1 MNDRLIAA
9 YKYHRNCNLLA
20 HHALARARA
29 DVLAGT
35 RRYTCQYAWRN
46 KFNINQPHAAYGHKL
61 LRWIEAPAD
70 LWRFAGTSHDIAKA
84 ESYYYRDYPTG
95 WYTRHDDCSET
106 TSGVVYQLPAR
117 NGIPQYIAGYSDP
130 CNDGPAVLSFDET
143 FEDKMEAARAANRL
157 AELMAE
163 GSREHDEAWQAGNRF
178 ADLGREVQELR
189 RDLLATIREAK
200 EAAKTLRGTFPA
212 LCETIQASIQETL
225 TEIRSLRGKRIGLQA
240 TFGRHEGFL
249 EGQS

>member
-1 MNDRLIAA
+1 MNSELIKA
-9 YKYHRNCNLLA
+9 YKYHRNCKLLA

-35 RRYTCQYAWRN
+35 RRYTC
-46 KFNINQPHAAYGHKL
+46 KFTWQERHNINQPHAAYGHKL
-61 LRWIEAPAD
+61 LRWIETPSE
-70 LWRFAGTSHDIAKA
+70 LWRFTGTVYDIARA
-84 ESYYYRDYPTG
+84 EGYGRDYPRG
-95 WYTRHDDCSET
+95 WYTRHDDFDET

-117 NGIPQYIAGYSDP
+117 NGVPQYIAGYSDP

-143 FEDKMEAARAANRL
+143 FEDKMVAARAANRL

-163 GSREHDEAWQAGNRF
+163 DSREHDEAWQAGNRF

-200 EAAKTLRGTFPA
+200 EAAKTLRGTFPK
-212 LCETIQASIQETL
+212 LCETLQSSIRREL
-225 TEIRSLRGKRIGLQA
+225 RDVRKLRGKRAELQSE
-240 TFGRHEGFL
+240 FGRHEGFL
-249 EGQS
+249 EGQH

>member
-1 MNDRLIAA
+1 MNSELIAA
-9 YKYHRNCNLLA
+9 YKYHRNRNFLA

-29 DVLAGT
+29 DILAGT
-35 RRYTCQYAWRN
+35 RRFTGQFAWKN
-46 KFNINQPHAAYGHKL
+46 KFNINQPHATYGHKL
-61 LRWIEAPAD
+61 LRWIETPSE
-70 LWRFAGTSHDIAKA
+70 LWRFTGTAYDIARG
-84 ESYYYRDYPTG
+84 EGYGRDYPRG
-95 WYTRHDDCSET
+95 WYTRHDDYDET

-117 NGIPQYIAGYSDP
+117 NGVPQYIAGYSDP
-130 CNDGPAVLSFDET
+130 NDNGADLSFDET

-163 GSREHDEAWQAGNRF
+163 ESRAYDEAWQAGNRF

-200 EAAKTLRGTFPA
+200 QAAKTLRGTFPA

-225 TEIRSLRGKRIGLQA
+225 TEIRNLRGKRIGLQA
-240 TFGRHEGFL
+240 TFGQHDGFL
-249 EGQS
+249 EGQH